1 MAYSPDGLGAAL
13 DGVTARA
20 GALSLHT
27 GDPGT
32 TGTAEA
38 SNVDR
43 EAATWP
49 AGPTTSGSVDA
60 DQVVFSIPA
69 GEGLGETYTHF
80 GVWTS
85 ETDGTFLAG
94 GQLDQS
100 EAFSD
105 NGGSYNFTATLTSAS
120 A

>member
-1 MAYSPDGLGAAL
+1 MAYSNDGLGAAL

-27 GDPGT
+27 ADPGT
-32 TGTAEA
+32 TGAGEA
-38 SNVDR
+38 AAVER

-49 AGPTTSGSVDA
+49 ANASGGSVTA
-60 DQVVFSIPA
+60 SQVSFTVPG
-69 GEGLGETYTHF
+69 GEGTAATYTHF
-80 GVWTS
+80 GVW
-85 ETDGTFLAG
+85 DGETFLAG
-94 GQLDQS
+94 GDLDQS

-105 NGGSYNFTATLTSAS
+105 NGGQYNFTATLTSAS